1 MSHII
6 LATWGSL
13 GDLHPLIALALG
25 LRSRGHSIVFA
36 TTEGYRNRIESL
48 GLQFHAIRPNLP
60 EDPAIIERML
70 DPKVGTEIILKDF
83 VLGNLRDTYDD
94 LMVIASYADLLVAHE
109 IIYAAPL
116 VSEVLKLRFCSCV
129 MAPVSFFSA
138 YEPIVTSV
146 YPFLAKFH
154 IFGHSF
160 NRWVVEFAKSVTR
173 PWGEPLY
180 QLRKELNLPPINNPI
195 IGIDKYSP
203 YLILALFSSVIG
215 TPQPDWPPNV
225 VTTGF
230 TFYDGNTEQP
240 INPELQTFLDS
251 GTPPLVFTLG
261 TSGVN
266 AAGNFYTES
275 VQAAIKLN
283 RRAVLLIGKNPP
295 PENLPDSIFACE
307 YAPYS
312 EIFPRACAIIHQG
325 GIGTTSQALRA
336 GRPMLVMPYNNDQ
349 PDNAARLER
358 LGVSRTIPRN
368 QYNSS
373 RVVKELLVLLED
385 KRYSA
390 STTKVRQ
397 LIQAEDGISVACDAI
412 EKLLTN

>member
-1 MSHII
+1 MII
-6 LATWGSL
+6 KEN
-13 GDLHPLIALALG
+13 
-25 LRSRGHSIVFA
+25 SRF
-36 TTEGYRNRIESL
+36 
-48 GLQFHAIRPNLP
+48 
-60 EDPAIIERML
+60 
-70 DPKVGTEIILKDF
+70 KLK
-83 VLGNLRDTYDD
+83 
-94 LMVIASYADLLVAHE
+94 
-109 IIYAAPL
+109 
-116 VSEVLKLRFCSCV
+116 
-129 MAPVSFFSA
+129 FSTLCTK
-138 YEPIVTSV
+138 EP
-146 YPFLAKFH
+146 
-154 IFGHSF
+154 
-160 NRWVVEFAKSVTR
+160 
-173 PWGEPLY
+173 
-180 QLRKELNLPPINNPI
+180 
-195 IGIDKYSP
+195 
-203 YLILALFSSVIG
+203 LILALFSSVVG

-251 GTPPLVFTLG
+251 GAPPLVFTLG

-275 VQAAIKLN
+275 ARAAIKLN
-283 RRAVLLIGKNPP
+283 RRAVLLIGKNPL
-295 PENLPDSIFACE
+295 PENLPDSIFVCD

-312 EIFPRACAIIHQG
+312 AIFLRACAIVHQG

-368 QYNSS
+368 QYKSS
-373 RVVKELLVLLED
+373 RVVKELLILLED

-390 STTKVRQ
+390 NAAEVRQ
-397 LIQAEDGISVACDAI
+397 LVQAEDGINVACDAI